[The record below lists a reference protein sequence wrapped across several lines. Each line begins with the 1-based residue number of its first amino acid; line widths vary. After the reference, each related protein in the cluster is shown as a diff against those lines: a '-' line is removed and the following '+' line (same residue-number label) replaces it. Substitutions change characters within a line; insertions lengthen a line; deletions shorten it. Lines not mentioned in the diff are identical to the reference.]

1 MKRSQSGLSPRRAR
15 LVKVLSI
22 MAVFTLLGSVLL
34 GILSSM
40 TGKYTTVLDTEEIA
54 LIQLDPPKSGS
65 KTAVMHTTAG
75 DLTFTL
81 YPEECPETVANFCA
95 LAESGYYNNTY
106 VFRVEPG
113 VFFSA
118 GAKTADGKLPEG
130 TAGTA
135 QEHVPRELS
144 AKLWPLRGAL
154 CALTTETEGGVWARV
169 TKTEDYFT
177 GSRFLVC
184 NSIEMTQEIRQGLQT
199 DTDEA
204 MKPVADAYL
213 EHGGIPNY
221 SQQIT
226 VFGQLTDGFDILDA
240 VTSAELT
247 GEAGAQRPEKDIL
260 IESVEIS
267 EVP

>member
-1 MKRSQSGLSPRRAR
+1 MKQTTNGLSPRRAR
-15 LVKVLSI
+15 LVKGLSLA
-22 MAVFTLLGSVLL
+22 AVFTLLGSVLL
-34 GILSSM
+34 GVLSSM
-40 TGKYTTVLDTEEIA
+40 TGKYTTVLNEEDIV
-54 LIQLDPPKSGS
+54 LIQLEEPHSGDKS
-65 KTAVMHTTAG
+65 AVMHTTAG

-81 YPEECPETVANFCA
+81 YPEECPETVANFCK
-95 LAESGYYNNTY
+95 LAESGYYNDTY

-118 GAKTADGKLPEG
+118 GAPKQDGSLPEG
-130 TAGTA
+130 AAGTA

-154 CALTTETEGGVWARV
+154 CALTTEAEGGFWARV
-169 TKTEDYFT
+169 TKTEDFFS

-184 NSIEMTQEIRQGLQT
+184 NSIEMTQEIRQGLQE
-199 DTDEA
+199 DTDPA

-226 VFGQLTDGFDILDA
+226 VFGQLTDGFDVLDA
-240 VTSAELT
+240 VTGAEVT
-247 GEAGAQRPEKDIL
+247 GEAGSQRPAKDIL
-260 IESVEIS
+260 IDSVEIA
-267 EVP
+267 EIP